1 MPTYTVHAPP
11 SRNGSAADPQRFAF
25 VRDGF
30 HFWAFLLAPVWL
42 LAKRLWLVFVGYVVL
57 IAAIEAGYYFLK
69 LPQGSQIAIDFLIN
83 VLIGL
88 EASTLQRWT
97 YSRDKWTTLGIV
109 TGDDQEEA
117 ERRFFVQ
124 WAERPSG
131 DEKSASPPA
140 APSSAPTSPAPRASD
155 NEIIG
160 LFPQPGG
167 RS

>member
-11 SRNGSAADPQRFAF
+11 PRNGSAADPQRFEF

-30 HFWAFLLAPVWL
+30 HFWAFLIAPVWL
-42 LAKRLWLVFVGYVVL
+42 LYRRLWLAFLGYVVVTVV
-57 IAAIEAGYYFLK
+57 IELGYRFLK
-69 LPQGSQIAIDFLIN
+69 LPQGSQMAIEFLTMML
-83 VLIGL
+83 VGL

-97 YSRDKWTTLGIV
+97 YARNKWSTLAIINA
-109 TGDDQEEA
+109 DDEESA
-117 ERRFFVQ
+117 ERRFFLQ
-124 WAERPSG
+124 WVERGAEP
-131 DEKSASPPA
+131 APVPPV
-140 APSSAPTSPAPRASD
+140 APPPAPRASD

>member
-11 SRNGSAADPQRFAF
+11 SRNGSAADPQRFEF

-42 LAKRLWLVFVGYVVL
+42 LYRRLWLAFLGYVVL
-57 IAAIEAGYYFLK
+57 IVAIELGYHFLK
-69 LPQGSQIAIDFLIN
+69 VPRGSQMAVDFFVM
-83 VLIGL
+83 VLVGL

-97 YSRDKWTTLGIV
+97 YARNKWTTLGIV
-109 TGDDQEEA
+109 TSEDEEEA
-117 ERRFFVQ
+117 ERRFFARWVTR
-124 WAERPSG
+124 AG
-131 DEKSASPPA
+131 DEPVAQPIAPP
-140 APSSAPTSPAPRASD
+140 PVTPVVRVSD

-167 RS
+167 RP